1 MRNPGF
7 LFLQGTIELIYNT
20 MLDFFHN
27 QLTALSPKFVCFY
40 QYLDTGDIDDDD
52 CEYCDDDDYYDPVAE
67 YEERLAESEW
77 EEEEFGDCLK
87 EWW

>member
-1 MRNPGF
+1 
-7 LFLQGTIELIYNT
+7 

-27 QLTALSPKFVCFY
+27 QLTARSPKFVCFY
-40 QYLDTGDIDDDD
+40 QYLDTGDIDGDD